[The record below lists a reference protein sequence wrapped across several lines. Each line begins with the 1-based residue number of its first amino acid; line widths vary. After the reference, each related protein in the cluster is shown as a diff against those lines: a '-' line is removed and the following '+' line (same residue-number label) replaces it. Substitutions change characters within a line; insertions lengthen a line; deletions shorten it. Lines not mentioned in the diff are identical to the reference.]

1 MVEVALILIIKLLF
15 FGIVVVTII
24 NMALLIAIAIIL
36 HRQ

>member
-24 NMALLIAIAIIL
+24 NMALLIAIAIVL
-36 HRQ
+36 HRP